1 VALNFGYLPVFAVR
15 RGCPVE
21 SPYVEFA
28 EVAEGNG
35 VVWWRGEPLRW
46 RGWSYFTLKTNV
58 TLSELKLIT
67 LYVEFS
73 PAVGR
78 HGGSF
83 FSG

>member
-1 VALNFGYLPVFAVR
+1 MALNFGYLPVFTVR

-46 RGWSYFTLKTNV
+46 RGWSYFKSIRDT
-58 TLSELKLIT
+58 
-67 LYVEFS
+67 
-73 PAVGR
+73 
-78 HGGSF
+78 
-83 FSG
+83 